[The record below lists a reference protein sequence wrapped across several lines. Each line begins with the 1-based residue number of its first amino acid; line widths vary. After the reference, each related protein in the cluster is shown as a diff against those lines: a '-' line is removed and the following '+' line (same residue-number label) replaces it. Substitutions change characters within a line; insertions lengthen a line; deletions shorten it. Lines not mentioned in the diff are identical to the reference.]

1 MESKVNYTLVGLFVL
16 LLFAGLVGFV
26 YWLEDSGGKQKYRHY
41 HVYMAESVAGLS
53 TDSAVRYRGVEV
65 GTVERIGINADNPE
79 EVELLLKIRQGTPIK
94 EDTTASLKFF
104 GITGLVY
111 IELSGSSRDAK
122 PLQAESGTIPVI
134 PATPST
140 YSQIDESLRGL
151 AGKTSRVLS
160 RLDVLLSEKNLQN
173 IEAMLAEIT
182 MLSRNIN
189 AQMAGFQLLLEN
201 GVIAEKRMSDAF
213 EKLAAASESVDRLAG
228 SLQENYADPGY
239 DINQD
244 VEQSL
249 ASFNQ
254 LLVQLNNLTMQL
266 QATVQSIENSP
277 GDLLFKRS
285 EIKPGPGEQGYEN

>member
-239 DINQD
+239 AIHRD

-254 LLVQLNNLTMQL
+254 LLLQLNNLTMQL

>member
-151 AGKTSRVLS
+151 AGKTSHVLS

-173 IEAMLAEIT
+173 IEAMLTEIT

-189 AQMAGFQLLLEN
+189 AQMADFQLLLEN

-228 SLQENYADPGY
+228 SLQENYADPGH
-239 DINQD
+239 DINRD

-249 ASFNQ
+249 ESFNQ
-254 LLVQLNNLTMQL
+254 LLLQLNNLTMQL